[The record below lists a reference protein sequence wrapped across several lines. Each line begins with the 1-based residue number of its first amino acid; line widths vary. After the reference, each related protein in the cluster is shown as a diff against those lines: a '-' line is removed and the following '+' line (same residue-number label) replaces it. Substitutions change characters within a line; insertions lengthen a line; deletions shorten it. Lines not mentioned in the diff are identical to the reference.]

1 MTRKLTNLTL
11 KVWRQAGPSDVG
23 RFETHVIDSITDEAS
38 FLEMLD
44 VLNERL
50 IEIGRAHV

>member
-1 MTRKLTNLTL
+1 MKITL
-11 KVWRQAGPSDVG
+11 NVWRQKGPSSPG
-23 RFETHVIDSITDEAS
+23 AFETHVVDDVNEHMS

-50 IEIGRAHV
+50 ECEGKEPIAF